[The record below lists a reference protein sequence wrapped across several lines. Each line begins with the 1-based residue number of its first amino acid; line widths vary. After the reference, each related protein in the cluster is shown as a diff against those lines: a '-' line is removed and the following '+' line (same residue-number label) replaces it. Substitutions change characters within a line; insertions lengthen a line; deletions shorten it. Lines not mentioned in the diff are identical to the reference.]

1 MSETI
6 KTCKNCGNR
15 FDGKYCNQCGEKV
28 YTAHDKSIFHFFED
42 ALHFVT
48 HFEGTFFNTLRAI
61 FSKPGKLS
69 FDYCNGLRKKY
80 FKPLPFFML
89 LVVLYLIFPFFT
101 GLNMPFK
108 YYLQERSYASRV
120 VTKKAAVNIDS
131 ALAVIDTA
139 IQHKTFATQQ
149 ESFSYI
155 INAEDSFIRKSE
167 KLSVIEATFNK
178 KSEKISKILLLI
190 LLPLTAFA
198 LWLLSIRKRK
208 YFFDHLV
215 LATEINSFYLL
226 FSFLIFPLL
235 LTLLFKFLPH
245 SFAKH
250 VTDTGV
256 GIFSYIMVAAFS
268 ARAFRLFYGDRWW
281 WAILKSILVVVAHYF
296 IVQIIYKFILFAIT
310 FHYST

>member
-1 MSETI
+1 
-6 KTCKNCGNR
+6 
-15 FDGKYCNQCGEKV
+15 
-28 YTAHDKSIFHFFED
+28 
-42 ALHFVT
+42 
-48 HFEGTFFNTLRAI
+48 
-61 FSKPGKLS
+61 
-69 FDYCNGLRKKY
+69 
-80 FKPLPFFML
+80 ML